1 MYKKEENK
9 EEQITQLSCNS
20 LEKIIHSRFMQ
31 LRFWWFLWPVQHVVI
46 NWWKVSLSFNVFFQ
60 YTESV

>member
-20 LEKIIHSRFMQ
+20 LEKIIHSRFM
-31 LRFWWFLWPVQHVVI
+31 
-46 NWWKVSLSFNVFFQ
+46 
-60 YTESV
+60 